1 MFRVRPYKFPGFGL
15 AGLWH
20 QTSYS
25 GIDINET
32 SKRFD
37 GAVRKA
43 EEPQTRQALHIL
55 RQSYDNTADFLLDL
69 YNEEILQQKLEIV
82 VMGLEPLHRE
92 FLGCSQANKK
102 GPEHMLLWQGHH
114 AAGGYMETCN
124 AMIHNLLGA
133 AELRL
138 EGARGLDLNHPSAK
152 RDTVLVWLYWS
163 FTMELVSLRAWSQVH
178 LTILPPYHYVM
189 AFVQDQ
195 GEKDDAHG
203 MFQRMAE
210 TVMALEDF
218 VQKNPSNKLTRSL
231 LTDVSVHHW
240 ILTREFI
247 MIGTQRGWHSNE
259 FMEQAVSVF
268 ACGNSTKFSLE
279 SAFNHLKDSLRQA
292 TSGWVHG
299 WILYRTGEKWNT
311 YIIYNHINSC
321 WFPKT
326 VTIMFCTILTQ
337 YNEPIEPHW
346 APLSPN
352 WALLSPN
359 WAHWAPIE
367 PYWAPIEPYWAPIE
381 PHWAPL
387 SPIEP
392 IPT

>member
-69 YNEEILQQKLEIV
+69 YNEEVLQQKLEIV

-138 EGARGLDLNHPSAK
+138 EGAKGLDLNHPSAK

-178 LTILPPYHYVM
+178 LTILPPYHYAM

-299 WILYRTGEKWNT
+299 WILYRTGEKWIT
-311 YIIYNHINSC
+311 SIAAGSPRLLQLC
-321 WFPKT
+321 FVQFLPS
-326 VTIMFCTILTQ
+326 IM
-337 YNEPIEPHW
+337 
-346 APLSPN
+346 S
-352 WALLSPN
+352 LLS
-359 WAHWAPIE
+359 
-367 PYWAPIEPYWAPIE
+367 PIE

-392 IPT
+392 QWAPIEPIEPQLSPIEPQLSPIEPQLSPIEPYWAPLSQFPQT

>member
-163 FTMELVSLRAWSQVH
+163 FTMELVGKFESMVAGSSHHPPTLPLRDGVRTRPGWERWCPWYVSADGRDCHGAWG
-178 LTILPPYHYVM
+178 LCAKEP
-189 AFVQDQ
+189 VQQ
-195 GEKDDAHG
+195 
-203 MFQRMAE
+203 
-210 TVMALEDF
+210 
-218 VQKNPSNKLTRSL
+218 
-231 LTDVSVHHW
+231 TDEESVNRRVSAPLDSHSGVHHDW
-240 ILTREFI
+240 
-247 MIGTQRGWHSNE
+247 
-259 FMEQAVSVF
+259 
-268 ACGNSTKFSLE
+268 NSTWV
-279 SAFNHLKDSLRQA
+279 AQQ
-292 TSGWVHG
+292 WVHG
-299 WILYRTGEKWNT
+299 TSRICICVRQQYEVFIRICLQPLEGLPETGNFWVG
-311 YIIYNHINSC
+311 S
-321 WFPKT
+321 W
-326 VTIMFCTILTQ
+326 VD
-337 YNEPIEPHW
+337 PI
-346 APLSPN
+346 PN
-352 WALLSPN
+352 W
-359 WAHWAPIE
+359 WKMKYIYHI
-367 PYWAPIEPYWAPIE
+367 
-381 PHWAPL
+381 
-387 SPIEP
+387 
-392 IPT
+392 